1 LLDIGAKIARHLK
14 KSMFSLM
21 FFKKIPFEFNF
32 YVINICN
39 MFIQLFRLN
48 GFGVKKMVNLSI

>member
-1 LLDIGAKIARHLK
+1 
-14 KSMFSLM
+14 MFSLM